1 LKQPSKR
8 SHSGGPELAPDAKN
22 GDGSIDKG
30 IRILVADDHPVVR
43 YGLVGHLSAQPDF
56 DVVGEA
62 ESSADCLEKLASLSP
77 DVVLLDLEMGDASG
91 VEALSRLRDTY
102 PDMPTIVYT
111 AHGSDWRV
119 VEAIRVGVEG
129 YLMKDAPIEKLF
141 DAIRIV
147 HRGGSY
153 LDPMV
158 TSKVMGAV
166 GGKHHRQGAPLGTL
180 TTRETSVLQMMAEGK
195 RNRDISDALHISERT
210 VKFHV
215 SSMLGKLQVGNR
227 TEAVVVAAEQG
238 IIHI

>member
-1 LKQPSKR
+1 M
-8 SHSGGPELAPDAKN
+8 
-22 GDGSIDKG
+22 
-30 IRILVADDHPVVR
+30 
-43 YGLVGHLSAQPDF
+43 SAQPDF
-56 DVVGEA
+56 NVVGEA
-62 ESSADCLEKLASLSP
+62 GSSADCLEKLASLSP
-77 DVVLLDLEMGDASG
+77 DVVLLDLEMGDATG

-129 YLMKDAPIEKLF
+129 YLMKDAPVEKLF
-141 DAIRIV
+141 DAIRMV

-166 GGKHHRQGAPLGTL
+166 GGKHHRQGALLGTL
-180 TTRETSVLQMMAEGK
+180 STRETTVLQMMAEGK
-195 RNRDISDALHISERT
+195 RNKDISEALHISERT

-215 SSMLGKLQVGNR
+215 SSMLGKLQAGNR

>member
-1 LKQPSKR
+1 M
-8 SHSGGPELAPDAKN
+8 
-22 GDGSIDKG
+22 
-30 IRILVADDHPVVR
+30 
-43 YGLVGHLSAQPDF
+43 SAQPDF
-56 DVVGEA
+56 NVAGEA
-62 ESSADCLEKLASLSP
+62 GSSADCLEKLASLSP

-91 VEALSRLRDTY
+91 VEALSRLRDAY

-129 YLMKDAPIEKLF
+129 YLMKDAPVEKLF
-141 DAIRIV
+141 DAVRLV

-166 GGKHHRQGAPLGTL
+166 GGKHHRGGAPLGTL
-180 TTRETSVLQMMAEGK
+180 STRETSVLQMMAEGK
-195 RNRDISDALHISERT
+195 RNKDISEALHISERT

-215 SSMLGKLQVGNR
+215 SSMLGKLQAGNR

-238 IIHI
+238 IIHL

>member
-1 LKQPSKR
+1 M
-8 SHSGGPELAPDAKN
+8 
-22 GDGSIDKG
+22 
-30 IRILVADDHPVVR
+30 
-43 YGLVGHLSAQPDF
+43 SAQPDF
-56 DVVGEA
+56 NVAGEA
-62 ESSADCLEKLASLSP
+62 GSSADCLEKLASLSP

-91 VEALSRLRDTY
+91 VEALSRLRDAY

-129 YLMKDAPIEKLF
+129 YLMKDAPVEKLF
-141 DAIRIV
+141 DAVRLV

-166 GGKHHRQGAPLGTL
+166 GGKHHRGGAPLGTL
-180 TTRETSVLQMMAEGK
+180 STRETAVLQMMAEGK
-195 RNRDISDALHISERT
+195 RNKDISEALHISERT

-215 SSMLGKLQVGNR
+215 SSMLGKLQAGNR

-238 IIHI
+238 IIHL

>member
-1 LKQPSKR
+1 MIQSSKR
-8 SHSGGPELAPDAKN
+8 PESGSQGPAADPKNKN
-22 GDGSIDKG
+22 GSQNKEIQ
-30 IRILVADDHPVVR
+30 ILVVDDHPVVR
-43 YGLVGHLSAQPDF
+43 YGLVRHLSAQPEF
-56 DVVGEA
+56 NIVGEA
-62 ESSADCLEKLASLSP
+62 KSSADCLEKLASLSP

-91 VEALSRLRDTY
+91 VEALSRLRDAY
-102 PDMPTIVYT
+102 PDMHTIVYT

-129 YLMKDAPIEKLF
+129 YLMKDAPIEKLI
-141 DAIRIV
+141 DAIRQV

-166 GGKHHRQGAPLGTL
+166 GGKHHRGGAPLGTL
-180 TTRETSVLQMMAEGK
+180 STRETAVLQMMAEGK
-195 RNRDISDALHISERT
+195 RNKDISEALHISERT

-215 SSMLGKLQVGNR
+215 SSMLGKLQASNR

>member
-1 LKQPSKR
+1 M
-8 SHSGGPELAPDAKN
+8 
-22 GDGSIDKG
+22 
-30 IRILVADDHPVVR
+30 VDDHPVVR

-56 DVVGEA
+56 NVVGEA
-62 ESSADCLEKLASLSP
+62 GSSADCLEKLVSLSP

-91 VEALSRLRDTY
+91 MEALCSLRDIY
-102 PDMPTIVYT
+102 PDIPTIVYT
-111 AHGSDWRV
+111 AHGGDWRV
-119 VEAIRVGVEG
+119 VEAIRIGVEG
-129 YLMKDAPIEKLF
+129 YLMKNAPIDKLI
-141 DAIRIV
+141 DAIRMV

-166 GGKHHRQGAPLGTL
+166 GGRHRGQAAPLGRL
-180 TTRETSVLQMMAEGK
+180 SNRETTVLQMMAEGK
-195 RNRDISDALHISERT
+195 RNKDISEVLHISERT